1 MHSSDDISDFGSPQV
16 GGATWTNTRGEN
28 STFTPPS
35 LESDSGRFKDVNLG
49 FSRNFDLRSTSNYR
63 VEESYGFIDT
73 SHRILPSQTR
83 SAGFE
88 LQPKHSL
95 ESHPAW
101 VVSPV
106 ASNSTFWDMSGKH
119 LQETQTKKNSGNIVH
134 DFQDRSRL
142 TIVKPPQL
150 FEFEDNS
157 RKVHV
162 SLNNMQKELQNTLH
176 QLKVLHAFPPG
187 SNFEDEHSELVRAIL
202 AMTRELASLKCSSD
216 RNDSLKTQTINQL
229 AASDFGDL
237 VSRIFDSEIAISDL
251 HFAHDPSKHSTS
263 SLFLCN
269 RSNLITSIR
278 ECLSK
283 TRSDWSAQYKQLEE
297 QFFKSR
303 QDIKATRHE
312 AADAIQKATAQ
323 FKEADLVWETSHSQH
338 LITIGNLRE
347 QLHNITVR
355 YSNLQV
361 ESKSEQEHQEKEYK
375 QQISYLQG
383 QVSALKQV
391 SEKQTF
397 LNSEET
403 RRYEALSVEHDKVLQ
418 TLSTLTRRHEHNEL
432 LHSENSKLELILLQ
446 KQADHDSLV
455 SKYSNLQNHFN
466 ELQTSFQQLVFNS
479 SSSTNAEM
487 IELRGKN
494 SELLA
499 QQQHIQDALVA
510 SLRAGSTLENENN
523 AMKQCLDAKSLEISA
538 KDDEIRQH
546 ELFQLAC
553 AESES
558 TKLQECTSILQEA
571 RTLYHRTFPGVLQD
585 SQYGHSRTLE
595 HVDLCDLIRAEVVII
610 LDRQLNLEKIVQKL
624 RQRIKILKTQAKVA
638 SSNAL
643 KDTEDRIYEV
653 ESIMDHSVDDLLRQ
667 QVLAAVDGAKSQLRD
682 FKIAH
687 EHHYVMGMQD
697 INEHLHSKLMEMIIR
712 DKSLRAR
719 ISAIFEFTE
728 MSTSV
733 PNANKNR

>member
-1 MHSSDDISDFGSPQV
+1 MHFSDDSSDFGSPQV
-16 GGATWTNTRGEN
+16 GGATLTNARGEN

-35 LESDSGRFKDVNLG
+35 LEMDSGRLKEVNLAVSG
-49 FSRNFDLRSTSNYR
+49 NFDLRSTSNYR
-63 VEESYGFIDT
+63 AEESYGFIDT

-95 ESHPAW
+95 ESRPAW

-106 ASNSTFWDMSGKH
+106 ASNPTFWDMSGKH
-119 LQETQTKKNSGNIVH
+119 LQETQTKKHSGNIVH
-134 DFQDRSRL
+134 DFQDRSRIA
-142 TIVKPPQL
+142 IVRPPQL
-150 FEFEDNS
+150 FELEDNS
-157 RKVHV
+157 KKTYV
-162 SLNNMQKELQNTLH
+162 SLNDMQKELQNTLH

-202 AMTRELASLKCSSD
+202 AMTKELASLKCSSD
-216 RNDSLKTQTINQL
+216 RNDSIKAQTINQL
-229 AASDFGDL
+229 SASDFRDL
-237 VSRIFDSEIAISDL
+237 VSQIFDSEIAISDL
-251 HFAHDPSKHSTS
+251 HFAHDPLQHSTS

-297 QFFKSR
+297 KFLKSR
-303 QDIKATRHE
+303 QDVKATRHE

-323 FKEADLVWETSHSQH
+323 FKDADLVWETSHSQH

-361 ESKSEQEHQEKEYK
+361 ESKSEQENQEKEYR

-383 QVSALKQV
+383 QISALKQV
-391 SEKQTF
+391 SENQTF

-418 TLSTLTRRHEHNEL
+418 TLSNLTRRDEQNEV
-432 LHSENSKLELILLQ
+432 LHSENSKLQLILLQ
-446 KQADHDSLV
+446 KQADHDSLA

-466 ELQTSFQQLVFNS
+466 EQQTSFQQLVSNS
-479 SSSTNAEM
+479 SSSTNEEV

-510 SLRAGSTLENENN
+510 SLRTGSTLENENN
-523 AMKQCLDAKSLEISA
+523 ALKQCLDAKSLEISA

-553 AESES
+553 TESQS
-558 TKLQECTSILQEA
+558 TKLQECTFILQEA
-571 RTLYHRTFPGVLQD
+571 RTLYHRTFPGLLQD
-585 SQYGHSRTLE
+585 SQHGHSRTLE
-595 HVDLCDLIRAEVVII
+595 HVDLCDLIRAEVAII
-610 LDRQLNLEKIVQKL
+610 LDRQMNLEKIVQKL

-653 ESIMDHSVDDLLRQ
+653 ESIMDHSVDALLRQ

-682 FKIAH
+682 FNIAH

-697 INEHLHSKLMEMIIR
+697 INDHLHTELMEMIIR
-712 DKSLRAR
+712 DRSLRAR
-719 ISAIFEFTE
+719 ISAIFEFSE
-728 MSTSV
+728 MSSSV
-733 PNANKNR
+733 PHANR